1 MLLQSLR
8 ALCKA
13 QGGSGSILKYLEALV
28 KATGLS
34 GRFGCG
40 FQTDLHFAHVPNEPI
55 PPYGHSWPQCHSVCF
70 Q

>member
-13 QGGSGSILKYLEALV
+13 PGGPGSIRKYLEALV
-28 KATGLS
+28 KATGVS
-34 GRFGCG
+34 RRFVCG
-40 FQTDLHFAHVPNEPI
+40 FRTDLDFSDVPNEPI
-55 PPYGHSWPQCHSVCF
+55 PMYGHSWPHRHSVCL